1 MRCRTGIVFWLAL
14 LTCVNAQSAPQMK
27 SSISPS
33 EETCELTE
41 IDYAIYGALLQ
52 GMGGP
57 EDPEEAWS
65 GKDLLILS
73 TTADAGNVDAR
84 RGGWGFR
91 SRSKERPGEETAA
104 DFNAKKGIRCKVKPG
119 FGDPKAYSIIPSDET
134 DQYFATGKDKKAQDG
149 WTAFYEK
156 HPHAGGFW
164 QFSRPAYNLAGDE
177 ALVYV
182 SHSCGWLC
190 GTGHLYL
197 LRRDGGHWK
206 VNNRLMLWIS

>member
-1 MRCRTGIVFWLAL
+1 LEREGSPHSQYNGRRWKRRC
-14 LTCVNAQSAPQMK
+14 S
-27 SSISPS
+27 
-33 EETCELTE
+33 
-41 IDYAIYGALLQ
+41 
-52 GMGGP
+52 
-57 EDPEEAWS
+57 
-65 GKDLLILS
+65 
-73 TTADAGNVDAR
+73 AR
-84 RGGWGFR
+84 RL
-91 SRSKERPGEETAA
+91 SLSLKVEERPGEETAA

-134 DQYFATGKDKKAQDG
+134 DQYFATGKDKKAKDG